1 MSDNIPKLVALFEH
15 LPGIGPRQA
24 RRFVYALL
32 DMDADVAR
40 ELADG
45 ILQLRAEVSRCT
57 ECFRA
62 FSGTGTV
69 CSVCNIRGNSPTLLV
84 VERDVDLE
92 NLDKLAVYDGLTFI
106 LGGTVSSL
114 ETDMRFVRLREL
126 FDKVKRSPQITELII
141 ATSATNEGDT
151 TAAYITK
158 IMEEFLKAGRL
169 TITRL
174 GRGLSTGTQ
183 LEFSDRAT
191 LEQAIKNRR

>member
-1 MSDNIPKLVALFEH
+1 MTDHIPKLVALFEH
-15 LPGIGPRQA
+15 FPGIGPRQA

-32 DMDADVAR
+32 DMDEQAVR
-40 ELADG
+40 NLADG
-45 ILQLRAEVSRCT
+45 LLALRAETHRCT

-62 FSGTGTV
+62 FGGAGTICSV
-69 CSVCNIRGNSPTLLV
+69 CSVHGNSPTLLV

-92 NLDKLAVYDGLTFI
+92 NLEKFGIYDGLTFI
-106 LGGTVSSL
+106 LGGTVSSVGVD
-114 ETDMRFVRLREL
+114 TKSVRLREL
-126 FDKVKRSPQITELII
+126 FEKIKRSPRIVELIL

-151 TAAYITK
+151 TAAYVAK
-158 IMEEFLKAGRL
+158 ILEEFIKAGRL

>member
-1 MSDNIPKLVALFEH
+1 MSDNIPKLTALFER

-32 DMDADVAR
+32 DMDENVVR
-40 ELADG
+40 EFADG
-45 ILQLRAEVSRCT
+45 LLQLRAETRRCP

-62 FSGTGTV
+62 FSGTGSA
-69 CSVCNIRGNSPTLLV
+69 CAVCNMRANSPTLLV

-92 NLDKLAVYDGLTFI
+92 NLEKLDIYDGLSFI

-114 ETDMRFVRLREL
+114 GLDTKSIRLREL
-126 FDKVKRSPQITELII
+126 FDKIKRSPQITELVL

-151 TAAYITK
+151 TAAYIAK
-158 IMEEFLKAGRL
+158 IMEEFIKAGRL